1 MKDFL
6 DEINDQELKVIV
18 HSEFYYVFVTNIENI
33 EKLFNIEIN
42 DESTKQVMYKMLYAN
57 IITAMETYL
66 GDAFINTTF
75 KSDEFITNFAN
86 NYEDTK
92 NRKLSVGEALKG
104 EKYLFN
110 IITDDM
116 QNILY
121 HNLPKVKNIY
131 KFTLGVDFPKDTGK
145 LMENMSIRH
154 DIIHRNG
161 KNKHNDEI
169 QLAKVDIIE
178 LKDKIGD
185 FITSVDSTLNFIVR
199 NKSEEDVMKPIYKEV
214 SRRDQFGK

>member
-1 MKDFL
+1 MNNYL
-6 DEINDQELKVIV
+6 DEFNNEELEVIV
-18 HSEFYYVFVTNIENI
+18 HSEFYYVFITNIENI
-33 EKLFNIEIN
+33 EKLLKIDIN

-92 NRKLSVGEALKG
+92 NRKVSVSEALRG
-104 EKYLFN
+104 TKYLFN

-131 KFTLGVDFPKDTGK
+131 KFTLGVEFPKDIGK
-145 LMENMSIRH
+145 LMENISIRH
-154 DIIHRNG
+154 DIVHRNG
-161 KNKHNDEI
+161 KNKRNDEI
-169 QLAKVDIIE
+169 ELNKDGIIK
-178 LKDKIGD
+178 LKEKIVE
-185 FITSVDSTLNFIVR
+185 FITSIDSKLNFIVI
-199 NKSEEDVMKPIYKEV
+199 NKSEEETMKPIYKKV
-214 SRRDQFGK
+214 TRRD

>member
-1 MKDFL
+1 MNNYL
-6 DEINDQELKVIV
+6 DEFNNEELDVIV
-18 HSEFYYVFVTNIENI
+18 HSEFYYVFITNIENI
-33 EKLFNIEIN
+33 EKLLKIYIN

-92 NRKLSVGEALKG
+92 NRKVSVSEALRG
-104 EKYLFN
+104 TKYLFN

-131 KFTLGVDFPKDTGK
+131 KFTLGVEFPKDTGK
-145 LMENMSIRH
+145 LMENISVRH
-154 DIIHRNG
+154 DIVHRNG
-161 KNKHNDEI
+161 KNKRNDEI
-169 QLAKVDIIE
+169 ELNKDDIIKVKE
-178 LKDKIGD
+178 KIVE
-185 FITSVDSTLNFIVR
+185 FITSIDSKLNFIVI
-199 NKSEEDVMKPIYKEV
+199 NKSEEETMKPIYKEV
-214 SRRDQFGK
+214 TRRD

>member
-1 MKDFL
+1 MKNYL
-6 DEINDQELKVIV
+6 DEFNNEELEVIV
-18 HSEFYYVFVTNIENI
+18 HSEFYNVFIMNVENI
-33 EKLFNIEIN
+33 EKLLKIDIN
-42 DESTKQVMYKMLYAN
+42 DEPTKQVLYKMLYAN

-92 NRKLSVGEALKG
+92 NRKVSVAEALRG
-104 EKYLFN
+104 TNYLFN

-131 KFTLGVDFPKDTGK
+131 KFTLGIEFPKDTVK
-145 LMENMSIRH
+145 LMENVSVRH
-154 DIIHRNG
+154 DIVHRNG
-161 KNKHNDEI
+161 KNKRNRE
-169 QLAKVDIIE
+169 LELNKEDIIN
-178 LKDKIGD
+178 LKEKIID
-185 FITSVDSTLNFIVR
+185 FITVIDSKLNFIVI
-199 NKSEEDVMKPIYKEV
+199 NKSEEEIMKPIYKEV
-214 SRRDQFGK
+214 TRRD